1 LSACRGDE
9 CKETDCNDFAKH
21 RDVVVVVVVKEV
33 LETEQKVQVNVAD

>member
-9 CKETDCNDFAKH
+9 CKEANCNDFAKR
-21 RDVVVVVVVKEV
+21 RDVVVVVKEV